1 MDLLSLRYLGI
12 FWVNDKEFLAI
23 IHRLVEEKKDI
34 QKRLDI
40 VEEILH
46 SYIPLIENKE
56 EK

>member
-1 MDLLSLRYLGI
+1 MDLKGLNAQNAKVKDR
-12 FWVNDKEFLAI
+12 EF
-23 IHRLVEEKKDI
+23 
-34 QKRLDI
+34 

>member
-1 MDLLSLRYLGI
+1 MDLKGLNAQNAK
-12 FWVNDKEFLAI
+12 VKDKEFIAI
-23 IHRLVEEKKDI
+23 IRRLIEEKKDI